1 MVDGPFSDPVVAGRY
16 VEVMAPP
23 KKSLQD
29 VLRAR
34 RQAAPLLTAR
44 ELRDR
49 EATRRREEVAQE
61 VSRLLDRRDRARTP
75 VDTDGK
81 LALELYRAIFAS
93 SRSAYYESRH
103 WSRRSL
109 AQRKATPA
117 CEVVRCG
124 KSEGLRA
131 HHLNHDALGE
141 ELAGRDLVTLCER
154 CLRRAR
160 KLEQEYGR
168 PATRDELKALD
179 PERLLFTPVEIA
191 ALKERIRRPRRHPS
205 IEG

>member
-1 MVDGPFSDPVVAGRY
+1 
-16 VEVMAPP
+16 MAPP
-23 KKSLQD
+23 KKKSLQD

-49 EATRRREEVAQE
+49 EATRRREEVARE
-61 VSRLLDRRDRARTP
+61 VSRLLERRHRVRTP
-75 VDTDGK
+75 VDSDGK
-81 LALELYRAIFAS
+81 LALELYRAIFES

-103 WSRRSL
+103 WARRSQ

-117 CEVVRCG
+117 CEVLRCG

-131 HHLNHDALGE
+131 HHLNHEALGE

-160 KLEQEYGR
+160 KLEQEVGR
-168 PATRDELKALD
+168 PATRAELKALD
-179 PERLLFTPVEIA
+179 PERLLFTPADIA
-191 ALKERIRRPRRHPS
+191 DLKQRISRPPPRPRPTFER
-205 IEG
+205 

>member
-1 MVDGPFSDPVVAGRY
+1 
-16 VEVMAPP
+16 MAQPK

-29 VLRAR
+29 VLRER

-61 VSRLLDRRDRARTP
+61 VSRLLDRRHRARTP
-75 VDTDGK
+75 IDADGK

-109 AQRKATPA
+109 AQRKSTPA

-131 HHLNHDALGE
+131 HLLNHDALGE
-141 ELAGRDLVTLCER
+141 ELAGRDLVTLCEP

-179 PERLLFTPVEIA
+179 PERLLFTPAEIA
-191 ALKERIRRPRRHPS
+191 ALKKKISRPRPGPS
-205 IEG
+205 LER

>member
-1 MVDGPFSDPVVAGRY
+1 
-16 VEVMAPP
+16 MAPAK

-29 VLRAR
+29 VLRER
-34 RQAAPLLTAR
+34 RRATPLLTTR
-44 ELRDR
+44 ELRER
-49 EATRRREEVAQE
+49 EATRRREEVSQE
-61 VSRLLDRRDRARTP
+61 VSRLLDRRHRARTP
-75 VDTDGK
+75 VDADGK
-81 LALELYRAIFAS
+81 LTLELYRAIFAS

-117 CEVVRCG
+117 CEVARCG

-131 HHLNHDALGE
+131 HHLNYDTLGE
-141 ELAGRDLVTLCER
+141 ELVGRDLITLCEA

-179 PERLLFTPVEIA
+179 PERLLFTPAEIA
-191 ALKERIRRPRRHPS
+191 ALKDRIKRLRHPK
-205 IEG
+205 